1 MTEGG
6 CGCALNRIE
15 QLVRHAYWE
24 AGADGVVVGVSG
36 GVDSAVA
43 AAVCVRALGPESVL
57 ALSLPCAV
65 SASADLEDAAELCRR
80 LGCEH
85 RVVPIEPVVAAYRSL
100 PDFVDSPY
108 LLGNLMARTRMVVL
122 YYHANRDHRLVC
134 GTSNRTEYLLGYFT
148 KWGDG
153 AGDVEPLL
161 HLYKRDVYRLARELD
176 LPERILAKPPSAGL
190 WYGQQDETELGLS
203 YDAID
208 DALAA
213 LAAHEW
219 WAETPVEEKVLARVK
234 ASGHK
239 RREALSLLTDNF
251 GIG

>member
-1 MTEGG
+1 MTGGG

-24 AGADGVVVGVSG
+24 AGVAGVVIGVSG

-43 AAVCVRALGPESVL
+43 AAVCARALGPESVL
-57 ALSLPCAV
+57 ALSLPSVV
-65 SASADLEDAAELCRR
+65 SASDDLEDAAELCRR

-85 RVVPIEPVVAAYRSL
+85 RVVPIEPMLAAYRGL
-100 PDFVDSPY
+100 PGFEETPY
-108 LLGNLMARTRMVVL
+108 LIGNLMARTRMAVL

-153 AGDVEPLL
+153 AGDIEPLL
-161 HLYKRDVYRLARELD
+161 HLYKREVYQLARELA
-176 LPERILAKPPSAGL
+176 LPPRILDKPPSAGL
-190 WYGQQDETELGLS
+190 WPGQQDEAEIGLS

-208 DALAA
+208 DALEA
-213 LAAHEW
+213 LAAHGW
-219 WAETPVEEKVLARVK
+219 QAKTPVEEQVLARVK

-239 RREALSLLTDNF
+239 RREALSLFTEA
-251 GIG
+251 

>member
-15 QLVRHAYWE
+15 QLIRSTFWE
-24 AGADGVVVGVSG
+24 AGATGVVVGVSG
-36 GVDSAVA
+36 GIDSAVA
-43 AAVCVRALGPESVL
+43 AAVSVRALGPESVL

-85 RVVPIEPVVAAYRSL
+85 RTVPIEPVIAAYREL
-100 PDFVDSPY
+100 PGFEETPY
-108 LLGNLMARTRMVVL
+108 LVGNLMARTRMTIL
-122 YYHANRDHRLVC
+122 YYYANRDRRLVC

-161 HLYKRDVYRLARELD
+161 HLYKREVYQLARELD
-176 LPERILAKPPSAGL
+176 LPRRILEKPPSAGL
-190 WYGQQDETELGLS
+190 WPGQQDELEIGLS
-203 YDAID
+203 YEVLDES
-208 DALAA
+208 LAA
-213 LAAHEW
+213 LAAHGW
-219 WAETPVEEKVLARVK
+219 KAETPVEEQVLARVK

-239 RREALSLLTDNF
+239 RREALSLFTEA
-251 GIG
+251 